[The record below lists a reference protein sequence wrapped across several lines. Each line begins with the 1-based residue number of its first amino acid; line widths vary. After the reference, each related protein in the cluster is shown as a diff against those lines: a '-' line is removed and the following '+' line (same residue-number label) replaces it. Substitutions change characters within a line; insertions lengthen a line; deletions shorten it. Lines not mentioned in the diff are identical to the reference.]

1 MANATPDAVEASAET
16 ELRQAI
22 VAAERT
28 RLKAA

>member
-1 MANATPDAVEASAET
+1 MANATPDAVETSSET
-16 ELRQAI
+16 QLRQTI